1 MTTSSTRGGGQRERP
16 APDRRGYG
24 PQPRAPAAGVT
35 LGGMDVHAVD
45 PRDQS
50 WEVDAPHYRVHF
62 LDASGASEEHEVSRA
77 DVVEVLAWA
86 EAGRGIRTYV
96 LYACVSRDGLGL
108 VRLAG
113 VDPNNRQP

>member
-1 MTTSSTRGGGQRERP
+1 
-16 APDRRGYG
+16 
-24 PQPRAPAAGVT
+24 
-35 LGGMDVHAVD
+35 MDVHAVD
-45 PRDQS
+45 SRDQS
-50 WEVDAPHYRVHF
+50 WEVDAPHYRVYF
-62 LDASGASEEHEVSRA
+62 DDASGASEEHEVSRA

-86 EAGRGIRTYV
+86 EAGRGTRTYV

>member
-1 MTTSSTRGGGQRERP
+1 VVAENESGRHRTVAAICRS
-16 APDRRGYG
+16 
-24 PQPRAPAAGVT
+24 PRAPAAVAT

-45 PRDQS
+45 SRDQS
-50 WEVDAPHYRVHF
+50 WEVDAPHYRVYFH
-62 LDASGASEEHEVSRA
+62 DASGASEEHEVSRA

-86 EAGRGIRTYV
+86 EAGRGTRTYV